1 MMWPWSQRQTSVFV
15 FHRLCCSTRS
25 WWKARCM
32 RRCPQ
37 PATLKM
43 TSATLWKTASFTWR
57 TPSTTYESPCAWRSF
72 CPDSPCLQW
81 LLTLGLCRF
90 QTWTPHYFVLTSN
103 KIYYSEETSRY
114 QTTDEEE
121 DDEGKEALEKT
132 WCWWWQ
138 RGDAFQFISLFPLAF
153 RSVTTTSSTVRSAGS
168 TGSWVE
174 VAMVDRW
181 PRSSCRNT
189 VRAGAKTAR
198 SWCGKARRLSETT
211 RSRSGQ

>member
-1 MMWPWSQRQTSVFV
+1 MITKTNFSVSFV
-15 FHRLCCSTRS
+15 FHCLCCSTRS

-43 TSATLWKTASFTWR
+43 TSATLLKMASFTWR
-57 TPSTTYESPCAWRSF
+57 TPSTMYESPCAWQSF
-72 CPDSPCLQW
+72 CPDSPCLNW
-81 LLTLGLCRF
+81 LLTLGLCYF

-121 DDEGKEALEKT
+121 DDEGKEAKKKRRDVDDGRE
-132 WCWWWQ
+132 
-138 RGDAFQFISLFPLAF
+138 DAFQFIPLFPFTF

-168 TGSWVE
+168 TGSWAE
-174 VAMVDRW
+174 VVMVDRW
-181 PRSSCRNT
+181 PKSFCRNT
-189 VRAGAKTAR
+189 VRAGAKTAP

-211 RSRSGQ
+211 RSRFGQ